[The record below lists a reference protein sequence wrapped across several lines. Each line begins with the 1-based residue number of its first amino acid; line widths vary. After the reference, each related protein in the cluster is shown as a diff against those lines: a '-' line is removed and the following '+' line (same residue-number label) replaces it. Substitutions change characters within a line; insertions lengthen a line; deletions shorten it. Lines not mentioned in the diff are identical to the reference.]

1 MTSKIHD
8 FNIISN
14 ELLRLEKPGRYV
26 GGEYNQVLKDWTSV
40 QTHVAL
46 VFPDIYELGVP
57 NLGLAI
63 LYDIL
68 NQQPDILA
76 ERAYSPWM
84 DMEALLRSKNFPL
97 YSLESKTPLDEFD
110 IIGFT
115 LPYESLYTN
124 ALNILDLAKVPLR
137 SSDRTTRHPLVIAGG
152 QSVFNPEPMAD
163 FIDAFVLGE
172 GEEVILEI
180 VQAFQLWKHAAL
192 TKHDLLLNLS
202 VIPGVYVPSFY
213 DVRYHPDGRLEKV
226 TPNTPGVPTRIEK
239 RILAKLPPPVTR
251 LLVPN
256 IEVVHDR
263 VSIEIM
269 RGCTRGCRFCHAG
282 MVNRPIRER
291 SVDDILKSI
300 EESLAATGYEQISL
314 LSLSSSDHKH
324 VVELVDSV
332 QQRFKDKRLAVT
344 LPSLRIASFSVE
356 LMDKLKDLRP
366 GGGFTIAPEAATE
379 HLRNIINKPL
389 SDDELFETV
398 RAVFKHGWL
407 SLKLYF
413 MIGLPGETLEDVNAI
428 ETTCRRINAEARSIV
443 GGRARINV
451 GISAFIPK
459 PHTPF
464 QWVPADDPD
473 TLNQKINL
481 LRDGFHKTSIKL
493 TTNRSDSTQLET
505 WLSRGDRRLGQ
516 VIFNAWQHGA
526 KFDAWGDQLNIQA
539 WRDAFKQ
546 ADLDPLFYSQR
557 ERQLDEILPWDHIS
571 IGVRKEFLKQDYA
584 WSKEGKTRVDC
595 REQCYYC
602 GILSSYE
609 NLRLSTP
616 GAEWSCP

>member
-26 GGEYNQVLKDWTSV
+26 GGEYNQVVKDWTSV

-192 TKHDLLLNLS
+192 TKHDLILNLS

-379 HLRNIINKPL
+379 RLRNIINKPL
-389 SDDELFETV
+389 SDDVLFETV

-428 ETTCRRINAEARSIV
+428 VTTCRRINADARSIV

-516 VIFNAWQHGA
+516 VIFNAWQNGA

>member
-1 MTSKIHD
+1 MASKIHD

-389 SDDELFETV
+389 SDDVLFETV

-516 VIFNAWQHGA
+516 VIFNAWQNGA

>member
-1 MTSKIHD
+1 MTSKLQD

-26 GGEYNQVLKDWTSV
+26 GGEYNQVVKDWTSV

-68 NQQPDILA
+68 NRRPDILA
-76 ERAYSPWM
+76 ERAYSPWS
-84 DMEALLRSKNFPL
+84 DMEALLRSKDFPL
-97 YSLESKTPLDEFD
+97 FSLESKTPLDEFD
-110 IIGFT
+110 IIGFS

-124 ALNILDLAKVPLR
+124 TLNILDLAKIPLR
-137 SSDRTTRHPLVIAGG
+137 SSDRSINHPLVIAGG
-152 QSVFNPEPMAD
+152 QAAFNPEPMTE

-172 GEEVILEI
+172 GEEVILEL
-180 VQAFQLWKHAAL
+180 VDAYQSWKIAAL
-192 TKHDLLLNLS
+192 PKIDLLLKLAS
-202 VIPGVYVPSFY
+202 IPGVYVPSFY
-213 DVRYHPDGRLEKV
+213 DVSYYPDGMIEKV
-226 TPNTPGVPTRIEK
+226 TPNTPGVPNRVDK
-239 RILAKLPPPVTR
+239 RLLAKLPPPVTKF
-251 LLVPN
+251 LVPN

-291 SVDDILKSI
+291 SVDDILESI
-300 EESLAATGYEQISL
+300 DQSLAATGYEQISL

-332 QQRFKDKRLAVT
+332 QQRFRDKRLAVT

-379 HLRNIINKPL
+379 RLRNIINKPL
-389 SDDELFETV
+389 SDEELYETV
-398 RAVFKHGWL
+398 RAVFRHGWL

-413 MIGLPGETLEDVNAI
+413 MIGLPGETLEDVEAI
-428 ETTCRRINAEARSIV
+428 VTTCRRINAEARSIV

-473 TLNQKINL
+473 TLSQKINL
-481 LRDGFHKTSIKL
+481 LRDGFHKTSIKM

-505 WLSRGDRRLGQ
+505 WLSRGDRRLGK
-516 VIFNAWQHGA
+516 VIFNAWKNGA
-526 KFDAWGDQLNIQA
+526 RFDAWGDQLNIQA
-539 WRDAFKQ
+539 WKDAFQQ

-557 ERQLDEILPWDHIS
+557 ERQLDEVFPWDHIS

-584 WSKEGKTRVDC
+584 WSKEGKPRADC

-602 GILSSYE
+602 GILPGYHALRE
-609 NLRLSTP
+609 NKP
-616 GAEWSCP
+616 GAEWGCP

>member
-26 GGEYNQVLKDWTSV
+26 GGEYNQVVKDWTSV

-226 TPNTPGVPTRIEK
+226 TPNTPGVLTRIEK

-389 SDDELFETV
+389 SDDVLFETV

-428 ETTCRRINAEARSIV
+428 VTTCRRINADARSIV

-516 VIFNAWQHGA
+516 VIFNAWQNGA

>member
-1 MTSKIHD
+1 MTFKLHD

-26 GGEYNQVLKDWTSV
+26 GGEYNQVVKDWSSV

-68 NQQPDILA
+68 NRQPDILA
-76 ERAYSPWM
+76 ERAYSPWS
-84 DMEALLRSKNFPL
+84 DMEALLRRKDFPP

-115 LPYESLYTN
+115 LPYESIYTN
-124 ALNILDLAKVPLR
+124 ALNILDLAKIPLH
-137 SSDRTTRHPLVIAGG
+137 SSDRTIHHPLVIAGG
-152 QSVFNPEPMAD
+152 QAAFNPEPMAD

-180 VQAFQLWKHAAL
+180 VHAFQLWKNAAL
-192 TKHDLLLNLS
+192 PKPDLLLKLS
-202 VIPGVYVPSFY
+202 SIPGVYVPSFY
-213 DVRYHPDGRLEKV
+213 NVSYYPDGTVEKV
-226 TPNTPGVPTRIEK
+226 TPNTSGIPTRVEK
-239 RILAKLPPPVTR
+239 RLLAKLPHPVTKF
-251 LLVPN
+251 LVPN

-291 SVDDILKSI
+291 SVDDILDAI
-300 EESLAATGYEQISL
+300 DESLAATGYEQISL

-332 QQRFKDKRLAVT
+332 HKRFKVKRLAVT

-379 HLRNIINKPL
+379 RLRNIINKPL

-428 ETTCRRINAEARSIV
+428 VTTCRRINAEARSIV

-473 TLNQKINL
+473 TLHQKINL

-516 VIFNAWQHGA
+516 VIFNAWQNGA

-539 WRDAFKQ
+539 WKDAFRQ

-571 IGVRKEFLKQDYA
+571 VGLRKEFLKQDYA
-584 WSKEGKTRVDC
+584 WSKQGKTRADC

-602 GILSSYE
+602 GILSSFE
-609 NLRLSTP
+609 NLRAITP

>member
-1 MTSKIHD
+1 MASKIHD

-428 ETTCRRINAEARSIV
+428 VTTCRRINADARSIV

-516 VIFNAWQHGA
+516 VIFNAWQNGA